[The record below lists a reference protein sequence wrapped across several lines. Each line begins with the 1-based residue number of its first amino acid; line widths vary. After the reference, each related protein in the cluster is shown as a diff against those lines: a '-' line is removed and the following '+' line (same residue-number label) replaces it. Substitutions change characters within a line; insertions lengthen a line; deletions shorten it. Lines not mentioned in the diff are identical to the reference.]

1 MWWHGNN
8 FIDCWKIYINNYRI
22 KCHKKVLTNLEMALI
37 DYDGFKCKT
46 IKIPKVLDMI
56 LK

>member
-1 MWWHGNN
+1 L
-8 FIDCWKIYINNYRI
+8 IVEKYILIIIELNAKR
-22 KCHKKVLTNLEMALI
+22 KVFRNLEMALI

-46 IKIPKVLDMI
+46 IKIPKILDVI